1 MPVNARESIAAE
13 VRAELA
19 RQRKSQREVAEAI
32 GMEQPNLQLRLAGKR
47 PFRAEELAALA
58 EVFGVPVGRFYGE
71 APVPAV
77 VGESGSAA

>member
-1 MPVNARESIAAE
+1 MAPNVRESIAAE

-19 RQRKSQREVAEAI
+19 RQRRSQRDVAEAI

-58 EVFGVPVGRFYGE
+58 EHLGVSVGQFYGE
-71 APVPAV
+71 TSP
-77 VGESGSAA
+77 SAA